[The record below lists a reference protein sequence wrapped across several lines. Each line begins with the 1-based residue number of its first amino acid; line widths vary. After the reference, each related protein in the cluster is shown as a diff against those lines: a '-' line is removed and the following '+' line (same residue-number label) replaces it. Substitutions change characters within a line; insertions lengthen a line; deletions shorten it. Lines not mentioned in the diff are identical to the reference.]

1 MCWQPF
7 MRLKDKEELLLWTC
21 FCTALSGEALSPI
34 RFWAD
39 PLSHSQLSTHLF
51 YLQSH
56 KFRNESIWKSHLK
69 GTGIILALLPS
80 TRADMASLFPAEA
93 HSYANTECLRKA
105 NPQKKLPT
113 RALYEQSMV
122 QKHSTPPGELCLLLA
137 LSLCTPSQLS
147 SSSLPLNNL
156 FLLAPMAYFPHYWK
170 GIKPQVISSGAAFS
184 HGGYYQVSY
193 KRMIVCWYIHV
204 LFCLWKCQGNKFRK
218 RLTLIWITFQKVS
231 ILPKFPGL
239 HTSQKLMFLAVFL

>member
-1 MCWQPF
+1 M
-7 MRLKDKEELLLWTC
+7 
-21 FCTALSGEALSPI
+21 
-34 RFWAD
+34 
-39 PLSHSQLSTHLF
+39 
-51 YLQSH
+51 
-56 KFRNESIWKSHLK
+56 
-69 GTGIILALLPS
+69 
-80 TRADMASLFPAEA
+80 
-93 HSYANTECLRKA
+93 
-105 NPQKKLPT
+105 PQKS
-113 RALYEQSMV
+113 QSTKKASYKSSV
-122 QKHSTPPGELCLLLA
+122 WAEHGAKAQTPPGELCLLLA